1 MAQRT
6 YDKSRNGLQE
16 PVNGKSNGKARLNGK
31 ANGKVALN
39 GKTARNG
46 KNNGNGKVRLDGN
59 CKANGKA
66 RLNGKSNGNGNG
78 RNSTRPPRPPA
89 RVPVPCVRC
98 GICCTYVAIEVDPP
112 NTLRRATETL
122 WYLYHK
128 NVSVYYDGDE
138 WTLQF
143 ETPCL
148 QQGPDNRCRI
158 YQNRPH
164 ICRDLSARNCEINS
178 QYEGEYF
185 STPEQ
190 FLDYLRNHRKKIYE
204 TLRQEGFTPG
214 GSRREA
220 TAGRPGSFF
229 RRFQQ
234 LRRAGIAPPGP

>member
-6 YDKSRNGLQE
+6 YDKSRNGLHE
-16 PVNGKSNGKARLNGK
+16 PGRGNGNGKSNGKGNGK
-31 ANGKVALN
+31 ANGKHAAR
-39 GKTARNG
+39 GKD
-46 KNNGNGKVRLDGN
+46 NGNGK
-59 CKANGKA
+59 
-66 RLNGKSNGNGNG
+66 GNGNG
-78 RNSTRPPRPPA
+78 RNSSRPPRPPA

-98 GICCTYVAIEVDPP
+98 GICCTYVAVEVDPP

-148 QQGPDNRCRI
+148 QQDADNRCRI
-158 YQNRPH
+158 YESRPH

-178 QYEGEYF
+178 RYEGEYF

-190 FLDYLRNHRKKIYE
+190 LLDYLKNHRKKLYE
-204 TLRQEGFTPG
+204 TLVQEGFSPD
-214 GSRREA
+214 SPRQEA
-220 TAGRPGSFF
+220 KAGRPGSFF
-229 RRFQQ
+229 RRYRQ
-234 LRRAGIAPPGP
+234 LRQAGVSTPPGP